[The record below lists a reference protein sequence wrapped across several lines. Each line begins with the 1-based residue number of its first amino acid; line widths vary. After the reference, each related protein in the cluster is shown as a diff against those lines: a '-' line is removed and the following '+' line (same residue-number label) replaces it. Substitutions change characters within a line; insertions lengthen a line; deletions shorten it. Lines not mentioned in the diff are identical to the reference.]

1 MKRFL
6 QLHRTFLIYMGAGM
20 ALSFLGALFSNCSLV
35 NSFDPKDFAIDGISF
50 NKTAASLGYGS
61 MDMLSLKIDPV
72 SAQVDAAVAW
82 QFDETVISGRADNF
96 GLVMTGIKAGETIV
110 RATAYGKTATCLFT
124 VLPGSGEPNVLF
136 PYVYSNTDFIE
147 VRPGDTAKAAASLHG
162 GTASDINGFTFTI
175 DKPAV
180 ASLTTE
186 GNYAWITGQN
196 EGIAKVT
203 VRHSKAAYGFS
214 FLVSCQ
220 TDSHTVPYITTPD
233 NIVTINRSLQS
244 EASFMADL
252 KNPPSAS
259 YEGLFDWSLVDVADL
274 SSVWCS

>member
-110 RATAYGKTATCLFT
+110 RATAYGKTATCVVT

-147 VRPGDTAKAAASLHG
+147 VRH
-162 GTASDINGFTFTI
+162 
-175 DKPAV
+175 
-180 ASLTTE
+180 E
-186 GNYAWITGQN
+186 
-196 EGIAKVT
+196 
-203 VRHSKAAYGFS
+203 
-214 FLVSCQ
+214 
-220 TDSHTVPYITTPD
+220 
-233 NIVTINRSLQS
+233 
-244 EASFMADL
+244 
-252 KNPPSAS
+252 
-259 YEGLFDWSLVDVADL
+259 
-274 SSVWCS
+274 

>member
-110 RATAYGKTATCLFT
+110 RATAYGKTATCVVT
-124 VLPGSGEPNVLF
+124 VLPGSGEPDVLF

-147 VRPGDTAKAAASLHG
+147 VRPGDTAKAAASLYG
-162 GTASDINGFTFTI
+162 GTASDINGFTFAI

-186 GNYAWITGQN
+186 GNYVWITGQN
-196 EGIAKVT
+196 EGIAK
-203 VRHSKAAYGFS
+203 
-214 FLVSCQ
+214 
-220 TDSHTVPYITTPD
+220 
-233 NIVTINRSLQS
+233 
-244 EASFMADL
+244 
-252 KNPPSAS
+252 
-259 YEGLFDWSLVDVADL
+259 
-274 SSVWCS
+274 